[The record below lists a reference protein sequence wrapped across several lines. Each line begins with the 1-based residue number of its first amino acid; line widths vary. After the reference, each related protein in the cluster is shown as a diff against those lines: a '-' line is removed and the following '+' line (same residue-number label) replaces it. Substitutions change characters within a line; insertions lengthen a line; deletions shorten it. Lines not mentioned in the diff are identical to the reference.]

1 MISLSYIFLNNNV
14 QEALMVVQHCKRS
27 LAVVENLTHS
37 NFALSCS
44 DLAFLPNDFDTLA
57 FTGHSH
63 IQYIMGTYPNAVRAS
78 ADKKIVANNNKHM
91 LALYQ

>member
-1 MISLSYIFLNNNV
+1 
-14 QEALMVVQHCKRS
+14 MVMQHCKRS
-27 LAVVENLTHS
+27 LAVVKNLTHS

>member
-1 MISLSYIFLNNNV
+1 
-14 QEALMVVQHCKRS
+14 MVMQHCKRS

-44 DLAFLPNDFDTLA
+44 DLAFLANDFDTLA